1 MPKNTPPRAI
11 DERKTTGAAFVGGG
25 SGSGGGGVT
34 DHGLLSGLTD
44 DDHLQ
49 YHTDE
54 RGDLRYVPLARTV
67 TAGNGLTGGGALS
80 ANISLAL
87 ASSTAGAG
95 LAFASGVLSVN
106 PGEGLEIE
114 TDNIGLASTVAGA
127 GLAYSAGVL
136 SVTPGEGLEIE
147 TDAIGLAAS
156 VAGAALSYNAGVLAV
171 VPGEGLEI
179 ETDAIGLKASVAGDG
194 LTYSAGVLDVGVAN
208 TGAAGLSVEAN
219 AVRLTSNAD
228 PDNSAAVL
236 ATTAAGL
243 LTLRNGA
250 FRQAAQ
256 SQATFASGFAGSG
269 WRVDYGITTTGK
281 ASAEFDDL
289 TIRGR
294 MRVYELLIQ
303 QIRATNG
310 SLFVSSS
317 SKVVSVTTAANPAWT
332 VNGVQLTFNGSNATL
347 AATIYTISTRVEADP
362 GNGKAGDVD
371 RTLYHGFLYGDLIRA
386 QQVNWNGSS
395 YDFVMQ
401 SNLEVT
407 GVSSLYVY
415 QAALVSGSAPAA
427 GYDYVRLGNTVDTSR
442 QGSVYITSD
451 DSAAP
456 FIDIV
461 DGVRS
466 FSDWNSAGVARVRV
480 GKLTGISD
488 AAFGGPL
495 TGYGLYGNNVYLKGQ
510 MVVTGGSLGGLAAA
524 DVNANTTTI
533 DGGKITANSIT
544 ADQIAANTITTSL
557 LNFTP
562 VLTGN
567 VVASIN
573 ATSEG
578 LKIAASLIQIDGTT
592 TFSAGYNPSTKIA
605 AGGAAADVN
614 ANVTTIS
621 GGKIT
626 TGSITADKI
635 SVTDLSALGAT
646 IGGWAISS
654 DRITSANVTIL
665 SHPTNASVSVGS
677 GADLGGGLVGLMGL
691 TTGSAGTDVVSWA
704 GRAHAD
710 RGTAPYRLT
719 LGGSLASNDATFG
732 SSVKV
737 DATGVFITA
746 PSTFN
751 MDYGY
756 KFRYGTTT
764 AAGTVA
770 RYVSGTAAYFY
781 MMNNMGTVAN
791 SIVDANADSYLTI
804 QGAAGSAKTSQ
815 VALSAKRV
823 VGGVDNYAT
832 LTITNTSS
840 AQAVTFATNAGTY
853 NIWHEGNDG
862 YTSGLIATDS
872 DKLDNMHASEFPSLS
887 AGGTFTGP
895 IAISNTVIKFLTS
908 VAEPQYSTINN
919 GEIWLYMMD
928 AGSGVRKLKARG
940 KGTGGGTAEATLL
953 TTGT

>member
-1 MPKNTPPRAI
+1 MPKNTAARII
-11 DERKTTGAAFVGGG
+11 DEPKRSGLAFVGGG

-156 VAGAALSYNAGVLAV
+156 VAGAALSYSAGVLAV

-194 LTYSAGVLDVGVAN
+194 LTYSAGVLDVAVAN

-219 AVRLTSNAD
+219 AVRLTSSAD

-236 ATTAAGL
+236 ATTTAGL

-289 TIRGR
+289 TVRGR

-332 VNGVQLTFNGSNATL
+332 VNGVQLTLNGSNATL
-347 AATIYTISTRVEADP
+347 TTTLYTISTAA
-362 GNGKAGDVD
+362 AGDTG
-371 RTLYHGFLYGDLIRA
+371 RELYHGFLYGDLIRA
-386 QQVNWNGSS
+386 QQVNWNGSG

-415 QAALVSGSAPAA
+415 QAALVSGNAPAA

-466 FSDWNSAGVARVRV
+466 FSDWNSASVARVRV

-495 TGYGLYGNNVYLKGQ
+495 TGYGLYGNNVYLRGQ

-524 DVNANTTTI
+524 DVNSNTTTI

-573 ATSEG
+573 ATTEG
-578 LKIAASLIQIDGTT
+578 LKIAANLIQIDGTT
-592 TFSAGYNPSTKIA
+592 TFSAGYNPTTKIA

-635 SVTDLSALGAT
+635 SVSDLSALGAT

-665 SHPTNASVSVGS
+665 SHPTNASVLVGT
-677 GADLGGGLVGLMGL
+677 GAALGGGLIGLMGL

-704 GRAHAD
+704 GKAHAD
-710 RGTAPYRLT
+710 RATAPYRLT

-737 DATGVFITA
+737 DATGVFITP
-746 PSTFN
+746 PSAFS
-751 MDYGY
+751 DSYGY
-756 KFRYGTTT
+756 KFKFGTTV
-764 AAGTVA
+764 AAGLFGT
-770 RYVSGTAAYFY
+770 YTSGSTSAAWVL
-781 MMNNMGTVAN
+781 NNKSNTSTG
-791 SIVDANADSYLTI
+791 IVDTSADSTI
-804 QGAAGSAKTSQ
+804 ALIGAAGSTKTSQ
-815 VALSAKRV
+815 IDLRAERI
-823 VGGVDNYAT
+823 VGGVSQFT
-832 LTITNTSS
+832 GLSLVNTSTLRK
-840 AQAVTFATNAGTY
+840 AIMYADTFVVTPTAGGEYAVWHSNNDGPGSGLNADTLDGYHGSEFARTAASNTFDYETTFA
-853 NIWHEGNDG
+853 
-862 YTSGLIATDS
+862 
-872 DKLDNMHASEFPSLS
+872 ASVNFQSYQRFS
-887 AGGTFTGP
+887 T
-895 IAISNTVIKFLTS
+895 ISNAPAYQSGYGL
-908 VAEPQYSTINN
+908 
-919 GEIWLYMMD
+919 LYLLD
-928 AGSGVRKLKARG
+928 AGNGNYQFRIKIRSAD
-940 KGTGGGTAEATLL
+940 GTKYIDKEI
-953 TTGT
+953 TTT

>member
-11 DERKTTGAAFVGGG
+11 DERRASGAAFVGGG
-25 SGSGGGGVT
+25 SGGGGGVT

-87 ASSTAGAG
+87 ASSAAGAG
-95 LAFASGVLSVN
+95 LAYSAGVLSVN

-114 TDNIGLASTVAGA
+114 TDNIGLASSVAGA

-179 ETDAIGLKASVAGDG
+179 ETDAIGLKASVAGNG
-194 LTYSAGVLDVGVAN
+194 LTYTAGVLDVAVAN

-219 AVRLTSNAD
+219 AVRLTSSAD

-236 ATTAAGL
+236 ATTTAGL

-289 TIRGR
+289 TVRGR

-310 SLFVSSS
+310 SLFVSSA

-332 VNGVQLTFNGSNATL
+332 VNGVQLTFNGSAATL
-347 AATIYTISTRVEADP
+347 STTLYTISTRVEADP

-510 MVVTGGSLGGLAAA
+510 MIVTGGSLGGLAAS

-544 ADQIAANTITTSL
+544 ALQIAAGTISTTL
-557 LNFTP
+557 LNFAP
-562 VLTGN
+562 VLEGN
-567 VVASIN
+567 IVAKLN

-578 LKIAASLIQIDGTT
+578 LKIAANLIQIDGTT
-592 TFSAGYNPSTKIA
+592 TFSAGYNPTTKIA

-626 TGSITADKI
+626 TGSITALQIAAGTITADELN
-635 SVTDLSALGAT
+635 VATLSAITANLGTVTAGSIVVGSTNRLWLNDSNDGTLRIGGTVKASAPFQVSAAGYLTADDGTIGDFSVLDGNTFIVAPTTYSLATKGYKFQNDSGVLVGGLTAYLPAGVGGLFLDNNFSSDTGAT
-646 IGGWAISS
+646 PVQIRNATTAVRALAATGYVSAVDLYARHQSTGLDSGIHIVNDPSQPAGTQRTVQVVG
-654 DRITSANVTIL
+654 DRLMLNSYKVWGEDNDG
-665 SHPTNASVSVGS
+665 PGS
-677 GADLGGGLVGLMGL
+677 GLD
-691 TTGSAGTDVVSWA
+691 
-704 GRAHAD
+704 AD
-710 RGTAPYRLT
+710 RLDGQEGLYYAPKNNPIFPESIRFASLAAGESSLPSTGYMSAYFTAGKRFVIVYNDGTNIKYRWMNLTSTDAAWNYQLNGTAP
-719 LGGSLASNDATFG
+719 A
-732 SSVKV
+732 
-737 DATGVFITA
+737 
-746 PSTFN
+746 
-751 MDYGY
+751 
-756 KFRYGTTT
+756 
-764 AAGTVA
+764 
-770 RYVSGTAAYFY
+770 
-781 MMNNMGTVAN
+781 
-791 SIVDANADSYLTI
+791 
-804 QGAAGSAKTSQ
+804 
-815 VALSAKRV
+815 
-823 VGGVDNYAT
+823 
-832 LTITNTSS
+832 
-840 AQAVTFATNAGTY
+840 
-853 NIWHEGNDG
+853 
-862 YTSGLIATDS
+862 
-872 DKLDNMHASEFPSLS
+872 
-887 AGGTFTGP
+887 
-895 IAISNTVIKFLTS
+895 
-908 VAEPQYSTINN
+908 
-919 GEIWLYMMD
+919 
-928 AGSGVRKLKARG
+928 
-940 KGTGGGTAEATLL
+940 
-953 TTGT
+953 